1 MNCMLKKTVMMVLAA
16 VAIGTFAGCS
26 SSGSSEKTTIDQAE
40 ATELGTQLIN
50 GYWATLSC
58 DSTDSIAFESLL
70 DPGFQAVTVAGPM
83 TKDAV
88 VAALA
93 AACISSTELKDIVVT
108 SAPDTLVVSYKARR
122 TVNGVQSPFQ
132 QLVNVFVK
140 NGNDWDGVV
149 SANAGNL
156 PS

>member
-1 MNCMLKKTVMMVLAA
+1 M
-16 VAIGTFAGCS
+16 
-26 SSGSSEKTTIDQAE
+26 DQAE

-50 GYWATLSC
+50 GYWNTLSC
-58 DSTDSIAFESLL
+58 DDSDSVEYESLL
-70 DPGFQAVTVAGPM
+70 DPGFQAVTVNGPM
-83 TKDAV
+83 NKDAV

-93 AACISSTELKDIVVT
+93 AACISSTEIKDVVVT
-108 SAPDTLVVSYKARR
+108 AAPDTLVVAYKARR
-122 TVNGVQSPFQ
+122 TVNGAQGQFQ

-149 SANAGNL
+149 SANSGNV

>member
-1 MNCMLKKTVMMVLAA
+1 MN
-16 VAIGTFAGCS
+16 
-26 SSGSSEKTTIDQAE
+26 
-40 ATELGTQLIN
+40 
-50 GYWATLSC
+50 
-58 DSTDSIAFESLL
+58 
-70 DPGFQAVTVAGPM
+70 
-83 TKDAV
+83 KDAV

-93 AACISSTELKDIVVT
+93 AACISSTEIKDVVVT
-108 SAPDTLVVSYKARR
+108 AAPDTLVVAYKARR

-149 SANAGNL
+149 SANSGNL